1 MSMTGRDLVVGLE
14 RAGFSERRRSR
25 SFVWLARDEQVLMVD
40 EETVVPDD
48 LLDKLLGISER
59 SSTVPRA
66 DRQTLAEAF

>member
-1 MSMTGRDLVVGLE
+1 
-14 RAGFSERRRSR
+14 
-25 SFVWLARDEQVLMVD
+25 MVD